1 MKTVYIDGVIGWDVL
16 AADVRKELTGKEEI
30 DLAISSPGGSVFEG
44 LSIFNAIR
52 DFRRKGGKVNARI
65 IGMAA
70 SMATYIPLAADTV
83 SIEDNAIFMIHNS
96 WSMAIGNKKEMNKQ
110 AEILAGIDSLLN
122 KEYAK
127 KSGRDDIE
135 NLMNEETY
143 LYGQE
148 IIDFGFADSME
159 KAGDGANDKKEA
171 VAVAKN
177 AMSEMF
183 SKMSAEPEKQNL
195 GKAAAMIKE
204 IKGEILKTPAASREN
219 KPAPEAEKKGV
230 PKMET
235 LQELKKEAPEL
246 YAEAVEKGKE
256 EGIKAERE
264 RRNSIKEF
272 AKIDPENEGL
282 QNLCNEAI
290 ESGAVNDSLFGA
302 KVSSLFS
309 LSAKLEGE
317 NAPTVETV
325 LGQNTSLTE
334 EELALCENFDL
345 TKEEFI
351 AQKKEA

>member
-30 DLAISSPGGSVFEG
+30 DLAISSPGGSVYEG
-44 LSIFNAIR
+44 LAIANAVR
-52 DFRRKGGKVNARI
+52 DFRKNGGKVNARI

-70 SMATYIPLAADTV
+70 SMATYIPLFADTI
-83 SIEDNAIFMIHNS
+83 SIEDNAVFMIHNS
-96 WSMAIGNKKEMNKQ
+96 WSLAIGNRKEMNKQ

-135 NLMNEETY
+135 DLMDNETY
-143 LYGQE
+143 LFGQE
-148 IIDFGFADSME
+148 IIDYGFADSME
-159 KAGDGANDKKEA
+159 TAGDGATDKKEA

-183 SKMSAEPEKQNL
+183 SKMQAEPDKQNL
-195 GKAAAMIKE
+195 GKVAAMIKE
-204 IKGEILKTPAASREN
+204 FKGEIQKTPAESREI
-219 KPAPEAEKKGV
+219 KPAPEAEKQGV

-235 LQELKKEAPEL
+235 LNELKKEAPEL

-272 AKIDPENEGL
+272 AKIDPENEVL
-282 QNLCNEAI
+282 KNLCDEAI
-290 ESGAVNDSLFGA
+290 ESGSMNDSLFGA
-302 KVSSLFS
+302 KVTNALNSKQ
-309 LSAKLEGE
+309 KLEGE
-317 NAPTVETV
+317 NAPTVETIVAGSV
-325 LGQNTSLTE
+325 LTGEEKSLADALGLTAE
-334 EELALCENFDL
+334 EM
-345 TKEEFI
+345 
-351 AQKKEA
+351 KKGAK